1 MLTKEEL
8 QAISDANDIQVT
20 VDNLLALQDNLLKP
34 VVVNSLSNREKLKEV
49 FSMLPFGFYKTEI
62 RQILDNTDTAA
73 DKWAER

>member
-20 VDNLLALQDNLLKP
+20 VDNLLTLQDNLLKP
-34 VVVNSLSNREKLKEV
+34 VVVNSLSDREKLKEV

-62 RQILDNTDTAA
+62 RQILDKMI
-73 DKWAER
+73 DK